1 MTPNP
6 IPIPARRRVCFS
18 TPSFVVQ
25 AFSLL
30 FLFISLCGCASKQNQ
45 RYVTTRSSFATDN
58 EQQTTTEKPIIRHVE
73 APADP
78 PILFKPT
85 VNLSIYH
92 LRIPL
97 GTVSANDD
105 FWKRVDEHALDI
117 STYDVLYKNGIR
129 VGLASMSDL
138 DSFMKILDKNQIKTL
153 PTTFA
158 ASGAKLIELPMKKG
172 ALDQVLYD
180 FDLKNTMTVRS
191 FEECDNI
198 FCVEFSPAPRKAG
211 DVRISFCPMV
221 RTLRKRLVATGDI
234 DTREVEYKSPEKYF
248 QLNLR
253 ADIPLDSFLILGP
266 SPEAKSPMSLGH
278 AFLMQGGDT
287 EQQEDVLIIIPQAM
301 KIRPE
306 KTDVQI
312 SIGDKK

>member
-1 MTPNP
+1 MLK
-6 IPIPARRRVCFS
+6 F
-18 TPSFVVQ
+18 F
-25 AFSLL
+25 LL
-30 FLFISLCGCASKQNQ
+30 ILATLAVGCASK
-45 RYVTTRSSFATDN
+45 RTESFATGDFSSTPTHQNRTTNN
-58 EQQTTTEKPIIRHVE
+58 EQQTTNEKPITRRVIT
-73 APADP
+73 PSDP

-92 LRIPL
+92 LRVPL
-97 GTVSANDD
+97 GTVSANDN
-105 FWKRVDEHALDI
+105 FWKHVDEHALDV

-129 VGLASMSDL
+129 VGLAPMSDL
-138 DSFMKILDKNQIKTL
+138 DYFMKILDKNPIKSL
-153 PTTFA
+153 PTDFA

-211 DVRISFCPMV
+211 DVRVSFCPMV

-253 ADIPLDSFLILGP
+253 TDIPLDSFLIIGP
-266 SPEAKSPMSLGH
+266 SPESKSSMSLGH
-278 AFLMQGGDT
+278 AFLMQGGET
-287 EQQEDVLIIIPQAM
+287 EQQEDVLIVIPQAM
-301 KIRPE
+301 KTRPE
-306 KTDVQI
+306 KLEKNDVQI
-312 SIGDKK
+312 SIDDKK